1 MALQWEL
8 IIAPSPSCKRI
19 LMNRIMKSMPV
30 DQVDQKELINRV
42 KWGAVLLLQGMIA
55 QTIAAVDIAT
65 DIASV
70 EAFEVMGNC
79 PQHMPAVAIVGSVSE
94 VERALE
100 ALKSGGK
107 LL

>member
-8 IIAPSPSCKRI
+8 IIAPSTSCKRI
-19 LMNRIMKSMPV
+19 LKNRIRRGIFREE
-30 DQVDQKELINRV
+30 DEELLNNV
-42 KWGAVLLLQGMIA
+42 KWGAVLILQGMVA
-55 QTIAAVDIAT
+55 QTIAAVDVAT

-79 PQHMPAVAIVGSVSE
+79 PQHMPAVAIIGTVAE

-100 ALKSGGK
+100 ALKGGGK
-107 LL
+107 LQ

>member
-8 IIAPSPSCKRI
+8 IVAPSPSCKRI

-30 DQVDQKELINRV
+30 DQKELLNRV
-42 KWGAVLLLQGMIA
+42 KWGAVLLLQGMVA

>member
-1 MALQWEL
+1 MTMALQWEL

-30 DQVDQKELINRV
+30 DQKELLNRV
-42 KWGAVLLLQGMIA
+42 KWGAVLLLQGMVA

-79 PQHMPAVAIVGSVSE
+79 PQHMPAVAIVGSVGE

>member
-8 IIAPSPSCKRI
+8 IVAPSPSCKRI

-30 DQVDQKELINRV
+30 DQKELLNRV
-42 KWGAVLLLQGMIA
+42 KWGAVLLLQGMVA

-79 PQHMPAVAIVGSVSE
+79 PQHMPAVAIVGSVGE

>member
-30 DQVDQKELINRV
+30 DQKELLNRV
-42 KWGAVLLLQGMIA
+42 KWGAVLLLQGMVA

-79 PQHMPAVAIVGSVSE
+79 PQHMPAVAIVGSVGE

>member
-1 MALQWEL
+1 MTMALQWEL

-19 LMNRIMKSMPV
+19 LMNRIMKSMP
-30 DQVDQKELINRV
+30 VDQKELINRV

-79 PQHMPAVAIVGSVSE
+79 PQHMPAVAIVGSVGE

>member
-1 MALQWEL
+1 M
-8 IIAPSPSCKRI
+8 
-19 LMNRIMKSMPV
+19 V
-30 DQVDQKELINRV
+30 
-42 KWGAVLLLQGMIA
+42 A

-79 PQHMPAVAIVGSVSE
+79 PQHMPAVAIIGTVAE

-100 ALKSGGK
+100 ALKGGGK
-107 LL
+107 LQ

>member
-1 MALQWEL
+1 VL
-8 IIAPSPSCKRI
+8 I
-19 LMNRIMKSMPV
+19 
-30 DQVDQKELINRV
+30 
-42 KWGAVLLLQGMIA
+42 LQGMVA

-79 PQHMPAVAIVGSVSE
+79 PQHMPAVAIVGAVAE

-100 ALKSGGK
+100 ALKGGGK
-107 LL
+107 LQ

>member
-19 LMNRIMKSMPV
+19 LMNRIIKSMPV
-30 DQVDQKELINRV
+30 DQEELLNRV

-79 PQHMPAVAIVGSVSE
+79 PQHMPAVAIVGSVGE

>member
-1 MALQWEL
+1 VALQWEL
-8 IIAPSPSCKRI
+8 IIAPSVSCKRI
-19 LMNRIMKSMPV
+19 IKNRIRRGISSKE
-30 DQVDQKELINRV
+30 DQELLDNV
-42 KWGAVLLLQGMIA
+42 KWGAVLILQGMVA

-79 PQHMPAVAIVGSVSE
+79 PQHMPAVAIIGTVAE
-94 VERALE
+94 VERALD
-100 ALKSGGK
+100 ALKGGGK

>member
-1 MALQWEL
+1 MTMALQWEL

-30 DQVDQKELINRV
+30 DQEELLNRV

-79 PQHMPAVAIVGSVSE
+79 PQHMPAVAIVGSVGE

>member
-1 MALQWEL
+1 MTMALQWEL
-8 IIAPSPSCKRI
+8 IVAPSPSCKRI

-30 DQVDQKELINRV
+30 DQKELLNRV

-79 PQHMPAVAIVGSVSE
+79 PQHMPAVAIVGSVGE

>member
-1 MALQWEL
+1 M
-8 IIAPSPSCKRI
+8 
-19 LMNRIMKSMPV
+19 V
-30 DQVDQKELINRV
+30 
-42 KWGAVLLLQGMIA
+42 A

-79 PQHMPAVAIVGSVSE
+79 PQHMPAVAIIGTVAE

-100 ALKSGGK
+100 ALKGGVNCNEARQSDRTSCFDQER
-107 LL
+107 

>member
-30 DQVDQKELINRV
+30 DQEELLNRV

-79 PQHMPAVAIVGSVSE
+79 PQHMPAVAIVGSVGE

>member
-8 IIAPSPSCKRI
+8 IIAPSVSCKRI
-19 LMNRIMKSMPV
+19 IKNRIRRGISSKE
-30 DQVDQKELINRV
+30 DQELLDNV
-42 KWGAVLLLQGMIA
+42 KWGAVLILQGMVA

-79 PQHMPAVAIVGSVSE
+79 PQHMPAVAIIGTVAE
-94 VERALE
+94 VERALD
-100 ALKSGGK
+100 ALKGGGK

>member
-30 DQVDQKELINRV
+30 DQKELLNRV

-79 PQHMPAVAIVGSVSE
+79 PQHMPAVAIVGSVGE

>member
-1 MALQWEL
+1 MTMALQWEL
-8 IIAPSPSCKRI
+8 IVAPSPSCKRI

-30 DQVDQKELINRV
+30 DQKELLNRV
-42 KWGAVLLLQGMIA
+42 KWGAVLLLQGMVA

>member
-8 IIAPSPSCKRI
+8 IIAPSVSCKRI
-19 LMNRIMKSMPV
+19 IKNRIRRGISSKE
-30 DQVDQKELINRV
+30 DQELLDNV
-42 KWGAVLLLQGMIA
+42 KWGAVLILQGMVV

-79 PQHMPAVAIVGSVSE
+79 PQHMPAVAIIGTVAE
-94 VERALE
+94 VERALD
-100 ALKSGGK
+100 ALKGGGK

>member
-1 MALQWEL
+1 MTMALQWEL
-8 IIAPSPSCKRI
+8 IVAPSPSCKRI

-30 DQVDQKELINRV
+30 DQKELLNRV
-42 KWGAVLLLQGMIA
+42 KWGAVLLLQGMVA

-79 PQHMPAVAIVGSVSE
+79 PQHMPAVAIVGSVGE

>member
-1 MALQWEL
+1 MTMALQWEL

-30 DQVDQKELINRV
+30 DQKELLNRV
-42 KWGAVLLLQGMIA
+42 KWGAVLLLQGMIT

-79 PQHMPAVAIVGSVSE
+79 PQHMPAVAIVGSVGE

>member
-1 MALQWEL
+1 MTMALQWEL

-30 DQVDQKELINRV
+30 DQKELLNRV
-42 KWGAVLLLQGMIA
+42 KWGAVLLLQGMVA

>member
-1 MALQWEL
+1 MTMALQWEL

-30 DQVDQKELINRV
+30 DQKELLNRV

-79 PQHMPAVAIVGSVSE
+79 PQHMPAVAIVGSVGE

>member
-1 MALQWEL
+1 MTMALQWEL
-8 IIAPSPSCKRI
+8 IVAPSPSCKRI

-30 DQVDQKELINRV
+30 DQKELLNRV